1 MTDKENMLTKNHS
14 DKFFGLSRSDSTF
27 LGKTKNEWKGPS
39 KQTLDRN
46 AGYVK
51 RLQAMDMES

>member
-1 MTDKENMLTKNHS
+1 MTDKEDMLPKNHS

-27 LGKTKNEWKGPS
+27 LGKTKNEWKEPS
-39 KQTLDRN
+39 KRDLDRN

-51 RLQAMDMES
+51 RLQAMNMES